1 MPLQKVLTFDDK
13 KNERKF
19 KAEKRGKGRK
29 NAGNGYFFEFDG
41 PEFEFEPSNTMQ
53 TTTD

>member
-13 KNERKF
+13 KKTTE